1 MSFLDKIASSIMPP
15 ESAEDRANARSVAR
29 AVAGQNDWLATI
41 LQHHQQVEAVFAQA
55 KGAAGAEE
63 RRAAA
68 QRLAALLSAHANAEE
83 AVIYP
88 ALTVED
94 QKAHAG
100 MAYEEQAA
108 AKVEL
113 ALLETLDP
121 ISQEWR
127 DKLEHIEGAVLHH
140 VYQEEGT
147 WFPKLLQ
154 ELSPAENQRL
164 TARYAEEFQR
174 FSGGAGT
181 SSAFANDDQYSSRQ
195 MAAQDRDSGQIV

>member
-29 AVAGQNDWLATI
+29 ACAGQNDWLATV
-41 LQHHQQVEAVFAQA
+41 LQHHQQVEAAFAQA
-55 KGAAGAEE
+55 RGASDADA
-63 RRAAA
+63 RRSALK
-68 QRLAALLSAHANAEE
+68 RLATLLSAHANAEE

-88 ALTVED
+88 LMTVED

-108 AKVEL
+108 AKIEL

-121 ISQEWR
+121 MNQEWR
-127 DKLEHIEGAVLHH
+127 DKLEHVEGAVLHH
-140 VYQEEGT
+140 VYEEEGT

-154 ELSPAENQRL
+154 QLSPADSQRL
-164 TARYAEEFQR
+164 TMRFAEEFQR
-174 FSGGAGT
+174 FSGGGSGMA
-181 SSAFANDDQYSSRQ
+181 SANDDQYSSRQ